1 MTTTVQPLL
10 QNAAQGLPEQDELV
24 RRLLSDSPLLA
35 DTSDHLLQVVNVLE
49 SYGLVLDAYSRNL
62 IHP

>member
-10 QNAAQGLPEQDELV
+10 QNAAQGLPAQDELV

-35 DTSDHLLQVVNVLE
+35 DIQ
-49 SYGLVLDAYSRNL
+49 
-62 IHP
+62 